1 MNFEDFQSAARQAS
15 PPEILTRLI
24 ATLEQDQQYGA
35 WFEALK
41 LQARFELGLEPWS
54 VAVTESLS
62 ADMQRQLED
71 RLLEACRV
79 VGERMIAAGRIAEGW
94 MYLRPVGDAAR
105 AVELLRG
112 LEATE
117 ERIDQII
124 EVALGHGVAP
134 AWGFELLL
142 GRMGTCN
149 AITAFD
155 TQMVN
160 ATLPERQ
167 QAAALLVRHLY
178 AELLKSVRHHG
189 LLQLGTAARD
199 GESQNAE
206 LDLVQWLD
214 QVPELTANQN
224 YHADPSHLSSVVR
237 IGRIVDDPEPQR
249 LAWQLCRYGRQLDE
263 LFQPQGYAVFDP
275 YYETHQAYYEVL
287 LSEESSPAGLVFF
300 RERRVELTRAAEQP
314 TALTW
319 EGQIE
324 ATDVLVELLLRRREY
339 SDAIEVLMDQLQVC
353 GEHQRSRWTAL
364 LFRCCQMDG
373 NFEPMLQYSHQLN
386 DAFGFGLAIFYQR
399 YETER
404 S

>member
-1 MNFEDFQSAARQAS
+1 MNFADFQTASQHASAQD
-15 PPEILTRLI
+15 ILTRLI

-41 LQARFELGLEPWS
+41 LQARFDLGLEPWS
-54 VAVTESLS
+54 VGSVEVLS
-62 ADMQRQLED
+62 AEVQRQLED
-71 RLLEACRV
+71 RLVEACRL

-112 LEATE
+112 LEAKDE
-117 ERIDQII
+117 YADQII
-124 EVALGHGVAP
+124 EVALGYGVAP

-160 ATLPERQ
+160 AALPERQ

-178 AELLKSVRHHG
+178 TELLKNVRHHG
-189 LLQLGTAARD
+189 LKHSTGTAPVL
-199 GESQNAE
+199 ESEVAAF
-206 LDLVQWLD
+206 DLLQWLER
-214 QVPELTANQN
+214 VPDLTANQN
-224 YHADPSHLSSVVR
+224 YHTDPSHLSSVVR

-249 LAWQLCRYGRQLDE
+249 LAWQLCGYGRQLDE
-263 LFQPQGYAVFDP
+263 LFQPQGYAVFEP
-275 YYETHQAYYEVL
+275 YFDAHQSYFEVL
-287 LSEESSPAGLVFF
+287 LSPESSPAGLDFF
-300 RERRVELTRAAEQP
+300 RQRRAELTQAAAQP
-314 TALTW
+314 TALSW

-324 ATDVLVELLLRRREY
+324 ATDVLVELLMRRRQY
-339 SDAIEVLMDQLQVC
+339 ADAIEVLMDQLQVC

-364 LFRCCQMDG
+364 LFRCCQMNG
-373 NFEPMLQYSHQLN
+373 GFEPLLQYSQQLG
-386 DAFGFGLAIFYQR
+386 DAFGFGLATFYQK

-404 S
+404 